1 MDYKKQILEKIEAN
15 TEVVGIIGLGYV
27 GLPLAVNFAEAGVKT
42 LGFDKNPQK
51 VDSINHGQNYIGDI
65 RDAKLKEVVDNVAL
79 SATTDFSRMVECDA
93 LLICVPTPL
102 DRFRKP
108 DMSYIESACIEIGK
122 NMKPGTFISLESTTY
137 PTTTEDFMLPIIEG
151 ASRENKHLDV
161 NRNKVEPEQH
171 DQPDPSFLT
180 TSNYPD
186 ANVDSFEEQEQKSV
200 WLSGQQ
206 GQQEQQSGVHPEPQS
221 SATLTFQPSTLN
233 TFRHG
238 TDFWLA
244 YSPERVDPGN
254 KQFHTRNTPKVLG
267 AMTPDGLEIGEALY
281 KKAIDQIYPVSSPRV
296 AEMVKILEN
305 TYRLVNISLINELAL
320 LAGKMDINIWEVI
333 EAAKTKPFGFQAF
346 YPGPGI
352 GGHCIPLDPFYLEH
366 IAKRYN
372 FDLSMIHAAG
382 HINMRMPHY
391 MYIKIATA
399 LNRHKKAVNG
409 STVLF
414 LGVAYK
420 PNINDERESPALEI
434 MEIVAYKG
442 GNVQYHDPFIPHVQT
457 HYNES
462 PDNQKILYSID
473 LTAEALARADVVVLT
488 TNHSAFDVK
497 FIQEHA
503 NMIVD
508 LRNMI
513 KEGGEK
519 VYKL

>member
-1 MDYKKQILEKIEAN
+1 MNHKHQILSKIHNNAE
-15 TEVVGIIGLGYV
+15 TVGIIGLGYV

-42 LGFDKNPQK
+42 IGFDKNPEK
-51 VDSINHGQNYIGDI
+51 VDSINHGKNYIKDI
-65 RDAKLKEVVDNVAL
+65 RDAVLKEVVDNVSL
-79 SATTDFSRMVECDA
+79 CATTDFSRMADCDA
-93 LLICVPTPL
+93 LIIAVPTPL
-102 DRFRKP
+102 DRFKKP
-108 DMSYIESACIEIGK
+108 DMSYIESACIEIGR
-122 NMKPGTFISLESTTY
+122 NMKPGTFVCLESTTY
-137 PTTTEDFMLPIIEG
+137 PTTTEDFMLPIIE
-151 ASRENKHLDV
+151 AESIHNPL
-161 NRNKVEPEQH
+161 NRKTQDKETQDTRQEEEQH
-171 DQPDPSFLT
+171 KPNEPHFRTS
-180 TSNYPD
+180 SNYSEP
-186 ANVDSFEEQEQKSV
+186 SQHEQNEQHKPNK
-200 WLSGQQ
+200 LN
-206 GQQEQQSGVHPEPQS
+206 EPHKPETTTNP
-221 SATLTFQPSTLN
+221 FK
-233 TFRHG
+233 HG
-238 TDFWLA
+238 IDFWLA

-267 AMTPDGLEIGEALY
+267 AMSPDGLEIGEALY
-281 KKAIDQIYPVSSPRV
+281 KKAIDHIYPVSSPRV

-333 EAAKTKPFGFQAF
+333 DAAKTKPFGFQAF

-366 IAKRYN
+366 IAKKYN

-434 MEIVAYKG
+434 METVAHKG
-442 GNVQYHDPFIPHVQT
+442 GNVQYHDPFIPAVT
-457 HYNES
+457 VDGVKYES
-462 PDNQKILYSID
+462 VE
-473 LTAEALARADVVVLT
+473 LTAEALEKADVVVLT
-488 TNHSAFDVK
+488 TNHSVFEVEE
-497 FIQEHA
+497 IQKHA
-503 NMIVD
+503 QMIVD
-508 LRNMI
+508 MRNMV